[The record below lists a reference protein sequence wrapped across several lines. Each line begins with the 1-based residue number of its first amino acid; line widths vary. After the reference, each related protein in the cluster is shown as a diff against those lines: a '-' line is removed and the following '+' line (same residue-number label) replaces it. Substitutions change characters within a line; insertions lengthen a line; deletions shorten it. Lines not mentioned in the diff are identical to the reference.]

1 MAETISAAALPDRYQ
16 QYYDSL
22 LSQLTASTPKISYT
36 EQPESKIKA
45 GIQASLQPSLNQAI
59 KARQA
64 QTNTARASLDADA
77 AARGMGAS
85 TWVTDAKSRLG
96 NSEASDIMTLRGNY
110 GTTLAQQLA
119 SQYAA
124 ERQQKL
130 AADQFNAQQQAAAM
144 PNALNMAWNLYQQWL
159 SEQGGSG
166 RGGNPNP
173 NPEVDPE
180 EARKAAIREA
190 VRLMK
195 YNRYHKIGIYAEPV
209 PEPEPEPTTPIRR
222 VTESGGI
229 VRRTT

>member
-1 MAETISAAALPDRYQ
+1 MAETMSAAALPEKYQ
-16 QYYDSL
+16 AYYNSL
-22 LSQLTASTPKISYT
+22 LSQLTAASPKISYT
-36 EQPESKIKA
+36 EQPESKLKA

-85 TWVTDAKSRLG
+85 TWLTDAKSRLG

-110 GTTLAQQLA
+110 GSTLAQQLA

-130 AADQFNAQQQAAAM
+130 AADQFNAQQEAAAM

-159 SEQGGSG
+159 NEQNKAAENSADRSG
-166 RGGNPNP
+166 AGRSVNPSPNP
-173 NPEVDPE
+173 PLDED
-180 EARKAAIREA
+180 ARRRAAIQAAIRQ
-190 VRLMK
+190 MK
-195 YNRYHKIGIYAEPV
+195 YERANKRSAFAGTLV
-209 PEPEPEPTTPIRR
+209 S
-222 VTESGGI
+222 ESGSGGTSR
-229 VRRTT
+229 VAYR